1 MAEQSVGWT
10 FLSNHAHVLV
20 CLARDPELRLREIA
34 ELVGI
39 TERAASS
46 IIADLE
52 EEMREAA
59 SRLEFERAAHLR
71 DQIHALKHPSATPQS
86 KPVTY
91 PAPGK
96 KRGKK

>member
-52 EEMREAA
+52 EAGYLTRVKTG
-59 SRLEFERAAHLR
+59 RRNTYKLHLR
-71 DQIHALKHPSATPQS
+71 KPLRHPLEKNHRVGDLIEAVSTDQ
-86 KPVTY
+86 
-91 PAPGK
+91 
-96 KRGKK
+96 

>member
-1 MAEQSVGWT
+1 MGWT

-20 CLARDPELRLREIA
+20 CLSRDPELRLREIA

-52 EEMREAA
+52 EAGYLTRVKNGRRN
-59 SRLEFERAAHLR
+59 SYKLHLR
-71 DQIHALKHPSATPQS
+71 KPLRHPLERTHRVGDLIEA
-86 KPVTY
+86 VT
-91 PAPGK
+91 AE
-96 KRGKK
+96 R

>member
-1 MAEQSVGWT
+1 MTEQPVGWT

-20 CLARDPELRLREIA
+20 CLSRDPELRLREIA

-52 EEMREAA
+52 EAGYLTRVKNGRRN
-59 SRLEFERAAHLR
+59 SYKLHLR
-71 DQIHALKHPSATPQS
+71 KPLRHPLERTHRVGDLIEA
-86 KPVTY
+86 VT
-91 PAPGK
+91 AE
-96 KRGKK
+96 R

>member
-1 MAEQSVGWT
+1 MGWT

-20 CLARDPELRLREIA
+20 CLSRDSELRLREIA

-52 EEMREAA
+52 KAGYLTRVKAG
-59 SRLEFERAAHLR
+59 RRNTYKLHLR
-71 DQIHALKHPSATPQS
+71 KPLRHPLERSHRVGDLIEA
-86 KPVTY
+86 VT
-91 PAPGK
+91 AE
-96 KRGKK
+96 R